1 VRGTVGQRDTERRS
15 GLRPLTEPVPLVA
28 RGVQLVRDPVH
39 PQVDVVR
46 VVGAELLSVMDRPAA
61 RQEAS
66 ARRRTVPVRV
76 VVGQHDALLG
86 EAGDVGRPCCRFG
99 VVDAGVVVPE
109 IVLQD
114 RPSEAR
120 RQVLK
125 AVALRLSERGCSCCT
140 AVQNAMGV
148 PAKWRRCGA
157 CCLPQTRPRP
167 LQTPASGLA
176 RGLPASA
183 SSLVDLGVGQRALAR
198 RAMRAARARPRI
210 YI

>member
-1 VRGTVGQRDTERRS
+1 MLLKPVCHLPAEQESWRRASGCERDSGTERHTERRS

-61 RQEAS
+61 RLEAS

-120 RQVLK
+120 RPSGTEGCSSEAVRARLQLLYGCTERDGSTCK
-125 AVALRLSERGCSCCT
+125 METMWGLLPAADAAAAVAD
-140 AVQNAMGV
+140 
-148 PAKWRRCGA
+148 A
-157 CCLPQTRPRP
+157 CIR
-167 LQTPASGLA
+167 AST
-176 RGLPASA
+176 
-183 SSLVDLGVGQRALAR
+183 
-198 RAMRAARARPRI
+198 RAASI
-210 YI
+210 SIVLG